1 MTKDEKNLLLK
12 DLCGRL
18 PYGVEV
24 QVDTYGTV
32 YDARIEAVWP
42 DGTVYVVKNESDDA
56 LVDVTEVKPYLFP
69 LSTLSVPEMNEIVE
83 MTNCNFPWDLLNE
96 DGKLNWSVGGLVES
110 ELFSLTLEQIDCISE
125 WFKRNGYDYLGL
137 IEKGLAVERK
147 QKMQ

>member
-1 MTKDEKNLLLK
+1 MTKEERSLLLK

-24 QVDTYGTV
+24 QVTIHEAV
-32 YDARIEAVWP
+32 YDARVESVFA
-42 DGTVYVVKNESDDA
+42 DGTVYVECDTSVDA
-56 LVDVTEVKPYLFP
+56 VDIAEVKPYLFP
-69 LSTLSVPEMNEIVE
+69 LSALSVPEMNEIVE

-96 DGKLNWSVGGLVES
+96 DGKLDWAVGGLVES
-110 ELFSLTLEQIDCISE
+110 ELFSLTLEQIDGISE

-147 QKMQ
+147 RNLS

>member
-1 MTKDEKNLLLK
+1 MTKEERALLLK

-24 QVDTYGTV
+24 QVDIYGTV
-32 YDARIEAVWP
+32 YDARVESVFA
-42 DGTVYVVKNESDDA
+42 DGTVYVECDTSVDA
-56 LVDVTEVKPYLFP
+56 VDVTEVKPYLFP
-69 LSTLSVPEMNEIVE
+69 LSALSVPEMNEIVE

-96 DGKLNWSVGGLVES
+96 DGKLNWTVGGLVES

-147 QKMQ
+147 RI

>member
-1 MTKDEKNLLLK
+1 MTKEEKNLLLK

-32 YDARIEAVWP
+32 YDARVEAVWS
-42 DGTVYVVKNESDDA
+42 DGTVYVECDTSVDA
-56 LVDVTEVKPYLFP
+56 VDIAEVKPYLFP
-69 LSTLSVPEMNEIVE
+69 LSALSVPEMNEIVE

-96 DGKLNWSVGGLVES
+96 DGKLDWTVGGLVES

-137 IEKGLAVERK
+137 LDKGLAK
-147 QKMQ
+147 DKMDFNGH